1 MKRNRMSAWR
11 IVGSLLALFLLYAF
25 PAAALEQIVVYSG
38 RAESLIGPALE
49 QFTQATGIQV
59 SVRYGGTTELAAA
72 ILEEGRNSPA
82 DVFISQDA
90 GALGALEKEG
100 RLARLPEELLSKVDE
115 RLRSADGRWVAVSG
129 RARVVAYSTARLA
142 EEDLPDSVWGFTD
155 PKWRGRIGWPPTN
168 ASFQAFV
175 TALRVL
181 EGEERAEAWLRGI
194 LANNPRVY
202 PNNAAIV
209 EAISR
214 GEIDVGFVNHYYLY
228 RFLAEQG
235 DAFPVR
241 NHHTRGDAGA
251 IINVA
256 GVAILETSRRKEAA
270 ERLVEWLLSA
280 EAQRY
285 FAAETHEYPVVLHA
299 GISVDP
305 RLVPLEE
312 IETPDLDLS
321 DLDDLEGTLEMLQ
334 RVGVL

>member
-11 IVGSLLALFLLYAF
+11 LLGIAASLFLLFAV
-25 PAAALEQIVVYSG
+25 PASAVERLVVYSG

-49 QFTQATGIQV
+49 QFTEATGIQV
-59 SVRYGGTTELAAA
+59 AVRYGGTTELAAA

-90 GALGALEKEG
+90 GALGALEKAG
-100 RLARLPEELLSKVDE
+100 RLARLPQELLDKVDE
-115 RLRSADGRWVAVSG
+115 RLRSAGGRWVAVSG
-129 RARVVAYSTARLA
+129 RARVVAYSTVRIR
-142 EEDLPDSVWGFTD
+142 EEELPETVWGFTD
-155 PKWRGRIGWPPTN
+155 SKWRGRIGWPPTN

-181 EGEERAEAWLRGI
+181 EGDERAEAWLRGI

-241 NHHTRGDAGA
+241 NYHTRGDAGA

-256 GVAILETSRRKEAA
+256 GVAILETSQKKEAA
-270 ERLVEWLLSA
+270 QRLVEWLLSE

-285 FAAETHEYPVVLHA
+285 FATETYEYPVILDA
-299 GISVDP
+299 GIAVDP
-305 RLVPLEE
+305 RLVPLEA
-312 IETPDLDLS
+312 IETPGLDLS
-321 DLDDLEGTLEMLQ
+321 DLDDLEGTLQMLQ